1 MKASELLTMPKMNMV
16 TVIISCSVVQ
26 NQLTKYLAQLIKLT
40 WVLQIIN
47 NVLYIVKILY
57 NSQHFQGKKKK
68 STYLIRTF

>member
-40 WVLQIIN
+40 WVL
-47 NVLYIVKILY
+47 
-57 NSQHFQGKKKK
+57 
-68 STYLIRTF
+68 

>member
-47 NVLYIVKILY
+47 NVLYIGKIY
-57 NSQHFQGKKKK
+57 NSQHFQGKK
-68 STYLIRTF
+68 